1 MANQGAKKRLEEN
14 RKRLQVLRIAMAIG
28 MAFHVV
34 VRLVLRQGY
43 DSWWHILGFGSTFFL
58 ELFSY
63 SAISKFAEP
72 EFNEKGDIVFGG
84 SDLSMGGMCA
94 YWHDLL
100 YISIFVQVTTCL
112 STYFWFTLLVIPGF
126 FLYLLYKNILQ
137 PYWAQSRS
145 QPVLDEATRKRLERS
160 QQRAERRRMKWR

>member
-14 RKRLQVLRIAMAIG
+14 RKKLQTLRLAIAIG
-28 MAFHVV
+28 LAFYLV
-34 VRLVLRQGY
+34 VRLILRRGY
-43 DSWWHILGFGSTFFL
+43 ESWWHIIGFVATFFL
-58 ELFSY
+58 EAFSF

-72 EFNEKGDIVFGG
+72 EFSDKGEVVYGG
-84 SDLSMGGMCA
+84 ADLSMGGMCA

-100 YISIFVQVTTCL
+100 YISIFVQVASCL
-112 STYFWFTLLVIPGF
+112 SAYFWYTLLVVPGF
-126 FLYLLYKNILQ
+126 ALYLLYKNVLQ
-137 PYWAQSRS
+137 PYWAQSRE